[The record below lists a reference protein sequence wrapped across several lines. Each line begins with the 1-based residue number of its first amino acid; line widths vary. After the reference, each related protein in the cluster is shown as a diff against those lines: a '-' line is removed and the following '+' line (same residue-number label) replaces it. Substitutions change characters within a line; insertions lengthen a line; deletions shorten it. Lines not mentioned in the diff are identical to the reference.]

1 MKKRII
7 IIFCFVLLV
16 GVCVWRFRPLSFSNI
31 TISNEK
37 NLILHS
43 VTHVHITFDD
53 GHHVYLLDKEQ
64 INTEITKDILEI
76 LDSSSY
82 RQDFRNLCPWGVNRV
97 NNDKN
102 FDGNVVEI
110 LVGVAEEEWVNVH
123 FTSSSLVF
131 VGGNKF
137 TGFRIYHPTSDETIY
152 KLAEYIK
159 ENGTKQ

>member
-82 RQDFRNLCPWGVNRV
+82 RQDFRNLC
-97 NNDKN
+97 
-102 FDGNVVEI
+102 
-110 LVGVAEEEWVNVH
+110 ACM
-123 FTSSSLVF
+123 
-131 VGGNKF
+131 
-137 TGFRIYHPTSDETIY
+137 
-152 KLAEYIK
+152 
-159 ENGTKQ
+159 